1 MLAKYSGKP
10 GSSMQTKF
18 RRKLLKRTRFT
29 LCDDFTAFLLMTD
42 GVFLIRNSRP
52 KPALANLSAWDA
64 LWDDLQAGA
73 GLSTADEHPDQKL
86 LEWLDFW
93 SQGNHDDRTI
103 ALIY

>member
-1 MLAKYSGKP
+1 
-10 GSSMQTKF
+10 MQTKF
-18 RRKLLKRTRFT
+18 RTRFT
-29 LCDDFTAFLLMTD
+29 LCDNFTAFLLMTD
-42 GVFLIRNSRP
+42 GVSDP
-52 KPALANLSAWDA
+52 KFETEARLANLSAWDA